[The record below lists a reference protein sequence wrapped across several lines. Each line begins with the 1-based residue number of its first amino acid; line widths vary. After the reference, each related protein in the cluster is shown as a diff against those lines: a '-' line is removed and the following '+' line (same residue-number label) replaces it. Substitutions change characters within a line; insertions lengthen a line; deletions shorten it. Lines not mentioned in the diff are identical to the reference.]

1 MKELFI
7 VNDCL
12 IGGHFVG
19 KSDSIRIGLETTIWG
34 LGPGV
39 EIWVVLGKNSSWTS
53 TQIQLSEKGSHIRAK
68 TRTDFKVWASL
79 GQGWVSRA
87 NAGVRDIEIDF
98 AAKEGSAFI
107 LSPSADSARGTFP

>member
-1 MKELFI
+1 MFI

-12 IGGHFVG
+12 IGGDVVG
-19 KSDSIRIGLETTIWG
+19 RSESITIGLETIILG
-34 LGPGV
+34 LGPGI

-53 TQIQLSEKGSHIRAK
+53 PRIQLIEKGSHIRAK

-87 NAGVRDIEIDF
+87 NAGVHDIEVDF
-98 AAKEGSAFI
+98 AAKEGSAFNI
-107 LSPSADSARGTFP
+107 TPSADSARRTFP

>member
-1 MKELFI
+1 MFI

-12 IGGHFVG
+12 IGGDVVG
-19 KSDSIRIGLETTIWG
+19 RSESITIGLETIILG

-53 TQIQLSEKGSHIRAK
+53 PRIQLIEKGSHIRAK

-79 GQGWVSRA
+79 GQFRV
-87 NAGVRDIEIDF
+87 
-98 AAKEGSAFI
+98 GSLGPMLVFMTLKLI
-107 LSPSADSARGTFP
+107 LLLKKLGIQY